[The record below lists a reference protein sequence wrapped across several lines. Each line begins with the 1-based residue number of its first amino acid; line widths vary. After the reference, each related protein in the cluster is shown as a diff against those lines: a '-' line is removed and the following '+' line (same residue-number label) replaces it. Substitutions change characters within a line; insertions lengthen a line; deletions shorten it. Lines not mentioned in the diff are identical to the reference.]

1 MIRWRLLLMGT
12 FAVLFF
18 QAAGVSGAYSRITP
32 VVEAFEK
39 NKDAVVSITGKQLA
53 QMQQGLFSWGF
64 EDLPFYQQKRSIEMP
79 FLGSGFVISPRGY
92 IITNAHVVAQA
103 TEITIHMTDGNAY
116 QAQIV
121 AADVSADL
129 AVLKI
134 EVEKPLPAVNLGR
147 SDDLKIGETVLAI
160 GNPFGYQQTLTDG
173 IISAI
178 HREVDVEQLSMRDLI
193 QISAPINPG
202 NSGGPLLNINGEV
215 IGINTAIRKAAQG
228 IGFAIPI
235 DWLQEIIPSMLN
247 VDRLRRADLGLEV
260 ADAAGAKEPEAAEAG
275 ASDSA
280 GVLVKAIR
288 PGSAAHH
295 AGFEVGDRITAVNQ
309 HPVSSALEFY
319 FVMLEQKMGSEV
331 QFSILREN
339 QSRILPVRF
348 AQRPQPDGKA
358 LARQLFGIE
367 IAPLTEPMIRRYRIA
382 GNPDMVVV
390 TEAEPGGPADN
401 AGIEPGDLL
410 IGLNGSEIANLE
422 QLGLVLEEIERGA
435 LLKITF
441 NRTQSYFGYQE
452 VIQYT
457 RTVRTRAAQPQKTGN
472 TQEEIAI

>member
-1 MIRWRLLLMGT
+1 MTCLRIQIIICL
-12 FAVLFF
+12 AVLN
-18 QAAGVSGAYSRITP
+18 SGLALATGSYSRITP
-32 VVEAFEK
+32 VVEAFDK

-53 QMQQGLFSWGF
+53 QVQQGLFNWGM
-64 EDLPFYQQKRSIEMP
+64 DDWPFFQQKRPVEMP
-79 FLGSGFVISPRGY
+79 FLGSGFVISTRGY

-103 TEITIHMTDGNAY
+103 TEITVNMADGNNY

-134 EVEKPLPAVNLGR
+134 NVDQPLPAVTLGR

-202 NSGGPLLNINGEV
+202 NSGGPLLNINGDV

-235 DWLQEIIPSMLN
+235 DWLKKNIPSMLN
-247 VDRLRRADLGLEV
+247 VDRLRRTDLGLEIADLPV
-260 ADAAGAKEPEAAEAG
+260 AKLPDAI
-275 ASDSA
+275 DSA
-280 GVLVKAIR
+280 KSGSSGVLVKAIR

-295 AGFEVGDRITAVNQ
+295 AGFEVGDIVTTLGNN
-309 HPVSSALEFY
+309 PIPSAIEFY
-319 FVMLEQKMGSEV
+319 FVMLDQKLDSEL
-331 QFSILREN
+331 QFSVLRDN
-339 QSRILPVRF
+339 DPRDLQVRLS
-348 AQRPQPDGKA
+348 QRPQPDGKA
-358 LARQLFGIE
+358 LAQQLFGIE
-367 IAPLTEPMIRRYRIA
+367 ITSLTDQMIRRYGIA

-390 TEAEPGGPADN
+390 TQVEPGGPADN
-401 AGIEPGDLL
+401 SGVEPGDLL
-410 IGLNGSEIANLE
+410 VGLNGSEIPNLE
-422 QLGLVLEEIERGA
+422 QLGLVLDEVEGGA
-435 LLKITF
+435 LMKITF
-441 NRTQSYFGYQE
+441 NRTQSSFGY
-452 VIQYT
+452 VVQYT
-457 RTVRTRAAQPQKTGN
+457 RTVRTRTLVPQKKAHTK
-472 TQEEIAI
+472 EIDI